1 MPGKSRLPLITLV
14 LASILGIAA
23 FLSPFWSQP
32 RRSSGTAMAHSGDA
46 LWMLILLSLLGLAT
60 VIANMQSGQ
69 MSSKTLAI
77 LGALAAV
84 GSVLRFVPG
93 PAGFSA
99 IFFLPILSGYVFGVQ
114 FGFLAGLTTL
124 LASALL
130 TGGVGP
136 WLPYQMFAS
145 GWVGAAAGLMP
156 QPRQGS
162 RWEIGGLAVLGLL
175 LGLAYGLVMNLWF
188 WPFVFRPD
196 QAAQY
201 WQPGVGFG
209 ETVKRYALFYMTTS
223 FIWDLWRGI
232 GNATLILLFGAPVLR
247 LLRRYKRRF
256 SFAVK

>member
-1 MPGKSRLPLITLV
+1 
-14 LASILGIAA
+14 
-23 FLSPFWSQP
+23 
-32 RRSSGTAMAHSGDA
+32 MAHSGDA